1 MRDNTAQSARSDG
14 SLIVSRGLRDE
25 PAPVNADPLQRM
37 YAGGG
42 GEFMS
47 HVDTE
52 YGVGRN
58 VLDMRVHA
66 TKNMENPWTGSL
78 HRTGTKA
85 LLPG

>member
-1 MRDNTAQSARSDG
+1 MRDSTAQSTRSDG

-25 PAPVNADPLQRM
+25 PAPVNADPLRTM

-42 GEFMS
+42 AEFMS

-66 TKNMENPWTGSL
+66 TKGMENPWTAAVATVP
-78 HRTGTKA
+78 RR
-85 LLPG
+85 PR